1 MMLVKTFSLTS
12 QCITAAFKMQS
23 ICKDHRCNAKFV
35 IMYRKGLSAP
45 LRVKDLFHCYKR
57 Y

>member
-35 IMYRKGLSAP
+35 IMDRKGLSAP
-45 LRVKDLFHCYKR
+45 LRVKDLFQCYKR